1 MKEPWKIDVN
11 VLIIFFVRD
20 EVLSKTFEAVKK
32 ARPRRLFLWQ
42 DGPREGREDDLAG
55 IARCRKVVEDIDW
68 DCEVYTAYNEKNF
81 GCDPSIYYAY
91 KWAFSKVDKCIFLE
105 DDQVPNESYF
115 RFCKELLDKYENDTR
130 ISHICGYNYTEI
142 APDCDADYLFAPFG
156 SGAWATWK
164 RVVDEWEGDYA
175 FLQSPTEVAWV
186 EERYGQL
193 GKQSLKNAQRHKA
206 TGKEF
211 WESIVGCNCMWN
223 SHYAIIPKKNL
234 VSNMGLTENS
244 THSNTS
250 KRNISKATADLFEM
264 QTYELEFPLK
274 HPKHVLVN
282 QSYIKRVYRI
292 MGIGHPFVRF
302 GRKISYGW
310 KCIIHGD
317 AGRLFKAL
325 GKRLKKKGK

>member
-1 MKEPWKIDVN
+1 MEKCPWEIDVN

-20 EVLSKTFEAVKK
+20 EVLKKTFEAVKK

-42 DGPREGREDDLAG
+42 DGPRAGRPDDVEGIE
-55 IARCRKVVEDIDW
+55 RCRKIVEDIDW
-68 DCEVYTAYNEKNF
+68 DCEVYTTYNEKNI

-105 DDQVPNESYF
+105 DDQVPNQSYF
-115 RFCKELLDKYENDTR
+115 KFCKELLDKYENDTR

-142 APDCDADYLFAPFG
+142 APDCEDDYLFAPFG

-175 FLQSPTEVAWV
+175 FLSEEVKIKWLK
-186 EERYGQL
+186 ERYG
-193 GKQSLKNAQRHKA
+193 KSAKTSFATAQRHKE

-211 WESIVGCNCMWN
+211 WESIVGCNCMLN

-234 VSNMGLTENS
+234 VSNIGLTKNS

-250 KRNISKATADLFEM
+250 KKYLPKATANLFEM
-264 QTYELEFPLK
+264 KTYELEFPLK
-274 HPKHVLVN
+274 HPKHVLIN
-282 QSYIKRVYRI
+282 QTYLEQVQRI
-292 MGIGHPFVRF
+292 MGTGHPFIRLYRRLVY
-302 GRKISYGW
+302 IW
-310 KCIIHGD
+310 KRI
-317 AGRLFKAL
+317 FVK
-325 GKRLKKKGK
+325 

>member
-1 MKEPWKIDVN
+1 MKHPWEIDVN

-20 EVLSKTFEAVKK
+20 EVLKQTFEAVKK

-42 DGPREGREDDLAG
+42 DGPREGRPDDLEG
-55 IARCRKVVEDIDW
+55 IERCRKIVEDIDW
-68 DCEVYTAYNEKNF
+68 DCEVYTTYNEKNI

-105 DDQVPNESYF
+105 DDQVPNQSYF
-115 RFCKELLDKYENDTR
+115 KFCKELLDKYENDTR

-142 APDCDADYLFAPFG
+142 APDCEDDYLFAPFG

-175 FLQSPTEVAWV
+175 FLQSESEGEWV
-186 EERYGQL
+186 KERYGEL
-193 GKQSLKNAQRHKA
+193 AKISLTNAARHKE

-211 WESIVGCNCMWN
+211 WESIVGCNCMFN

-234 VSNMGLTENS
+234 ISNIGLTKNS
-244 THSNTS
+244 THSNTA
-250 KRNISKATADLFEM
+250 KKYLPKATANLFEM

-282 QSYIKRVYRI
+282 QTYVKKVKRI
-292 MGIGHPFVRF
+292 MGIGHPF
-302 GRKISYGW
+302 I
-310 KCIIHGD
+310 
-317 AGRLFKAL
+317 RLYRRL
-325 GKRLKKKGK
+325 VYILKRIFVK